1 METAINQANS
11 SHDIPLA
18 MLVESPTNPRQHF
31 DETGLSEMAETIR
44 KVGVYQAILVRP
56 KAEKLEIVFGA
67 RRYRASALAEKD
79 TIPGIIREMTDA
91 EVLEAQ
97 LVELSIVV
105 KRVLSVFAGLHVVDM
120 STTCGFAS

>member
-31 DETGLSEMAETIR
+31 DEKGLSEMAETIR

-97 LVELSIVV
+97 LVENLQRRDVHPMA
-105 KRVLSVFAGLHVVDM
+105 RQCM
-120 STTCGFAS
+120 SRSAPARTSAMA